1 VVDKVLDGLSDGNNH
16 IWWLVVSIQSRRKA
30 SKVEQ

>member
-1 VVDKVLDGLSDGNNH
+1 MDKVLDGLSGGNNH
-16 IWWLVVSIQSRRKA
+16 VWWLVVSIQGRGKA